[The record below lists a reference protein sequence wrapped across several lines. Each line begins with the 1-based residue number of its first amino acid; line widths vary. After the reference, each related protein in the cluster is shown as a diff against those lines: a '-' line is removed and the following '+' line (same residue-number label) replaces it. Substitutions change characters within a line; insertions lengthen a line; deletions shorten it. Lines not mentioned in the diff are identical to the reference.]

1 MSTKKNLLNA
11 WDRIMAAIT
20 FAEANEPEIAREM
33 LNPDRQEQRPDNRAR
48 KADQRPELRA

>member
-33 LNPDRQEQRPDNRAR
+33 LDLDRQEQRPDNRAR